1 MVAQRGLAGQMCCC
15 VHLLDKLQILPWQA
29 PGNTMSARIT
39 ALGVVLKHLRTEAR
53 LSQEEL
59 AARAN
64 LSAKQISN
72 LKRGVCATAHSQ
84 TLHGI
89 ACALNLSAN
98 DRALIEAAAC
108 QAGHWTPAYVRRTR
122 AAHAG
127 NPPARAHR
135 VVLQLL
141 TEIAARQAKLVELL
155 ATDVPDGLV
164 VSDTARRP
172 GGPEVRLADHA
183 AQSWKRSAHALLS
196 HSSPL
201 LPVIGWSMHS

>member
-1 MVAQRGLAGQMCCC
+1 
-15 VHLLDKLQILPWQA
+15 
-29 PGNTMSARIT
+29 MSARIT
-39 ALGVVLKHLRTEAR
+39 ALGVVLKHLRTEAG

-72 LKRGVCATAHSQ
+72 LERGVCATAHSQ
-84 TLHGI
+84 TLHAI

-108 QAGHWTPAYVRRTR
+108 QAGPSTSAYAPRRL
-122 AAHAG
+122 AVHAG
-127 NPPARAHR
+127 NPPARARH

-164 VSDTARRP
+164 APDAARRL
-172 GGPEVRLADHA
+172 G
-183 AQSWKRSAHALLS
+183 S
-196 HSSPL
+196 
-201 LPVIGWSMHS
+201 